1 MASPASTLK
10 SDRSDGHA
18 SQVIELQG
26 GHEVDRLLW
35 RYLQQGT
42 DIMLQHVSG
51 KIRRRLDNMSKSLD
65 YLESNT
71 TMLLQR
77 LRRKGTQQPVDA
89 VEGSDNDTC
98 SVMSSDDTSKPEG
111 GTGREL
117 VVACRGADGAL
128 STRVNVRESDSWSD
142 VRSAIE
148 KSLRTS
154 HNRGIQKIFFQDLT
168 GNLISLD
175 SESSWTLCK
184 SLQSLK
190 EQRHISLVIKDQD
203 KPSALRHPLTA
214 SRPDDALSA
223 HVPSGDF
230 LHAQAHGAVVLKDE
244 IRNHSS
250 YDAPTRS
257 NSDPGRARLLK
268 LKPPPLKSKEA
279 RSSAVM
285 REHGEHFV
293 SSSTLSLK
301 NMKIS
306 NLKEVGGPAEGGLID
321 SSCLAV

>member
-1 MASPASTLK
+1 
-10 SDRSDGHA
+10 
-18 SQVIELQG
+18 V
-26 GHEVDRLLW
+26 
-35 RYLQQGT
+35 
-42 DIMLQHVSG
+42 
-51 KIRRRLDNMSKSLD
+51 
-65 YLESNT
+65 
-71 TMLLQR
+71 
-77 LRRKGTQQPVDA
+77 
-89 VEGSDNDTC
+89 
-98 SVMSSDDTSKPEG
+98 TSCGP
-111 GTGREL
+111 RDHL
-117 VVACRGADGAL
+117 AC
-128 STRVNVRESDSWSD
+128 
-142 VRSAIE
+142 
-148 KSLRTS
+148 
-154 HNRGIQKIFFQDLT
+154 Q
-168 GNLISLD
+168 
-175 SESSWTLCK
+175 
-184 SLQSLK
+184 
-190 EQRHISLVIKDQD
+190 DQD

-306 NLKEVGGPAEGGLID
+306 NLKEYDVTLPERGSCFKNVCCSSVARVRGMSGSCLQIMYRSKLEEDASYDIALLEQLGSEGPVHVDLKPVDLALMALCWRVTSRTESCSAAGRSELQDRLEIHSQRWGCQRCCKDKPAKYPRRRQGPALGLLRRVEAPIHCAIRN
-321 SSCLAV
+321 SHS

>member
-1 MASPASTLK
+1 M
-10 SDRSDGHA
+10 
-18 SQVIELQG
+18 
-26 GHEVDRLLW
+26 
-35 RYLQQGT
+35 
-42 DIMLQHVSG
+42 
-51 KIRRRLDNMSKSLD
+51 
-65 YLESNT
+65 
-71 TMLLQR
+71 
-77 LRRKGTQQPVDA
+77 KG
-89 VEGSDNDTC
+89 
-98 SVMSSDDTSKPEG
+98 KPEG

-306 NLKEVGGPAEGGLID
+306 NLKEYDVTLPERGSCFKNIMYRSKLEEDASYDIALLEQLGSEGPVHVDLKPSHAVLQAGASCKIALRFTRNAGAANDAAKTNLPNILVGVKAQHSDYFDVLKLRFTAP
-321 SSCLAV
+321 